1 MRKIKTPIIIVPF
14 SESPGSPGGSTPP
27 DNGG

>member
-14 SESPGSPGGSTPP
+14 SSPGDLGGSTPP
-27 DNGG
+27 DNGD